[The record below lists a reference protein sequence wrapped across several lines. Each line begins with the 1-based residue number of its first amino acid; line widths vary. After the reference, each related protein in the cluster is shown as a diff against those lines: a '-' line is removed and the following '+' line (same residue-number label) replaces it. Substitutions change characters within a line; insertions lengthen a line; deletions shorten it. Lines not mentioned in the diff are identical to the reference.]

1 MKNIFIFFGPPGSGK
16 GTQADMLAEKM
27 KLPVVSPGELLRHEI
42 NAKTDLGLEVEKK
55 LAKGKMVANEIVE
68 KIIDRR
74 LSKRDAQ
81 KGFVLDGYPRT
92 KNQLNN
98 LSDRLK
104 KISSVKDNVYAFL
117 VDVKDLEVKK
127 RLGGRRVC
135 DCGAS
140 YHLKYNPPKKK
151 GFCDLCGNKLSIR
164 EDDKPAVI
172 RDRLYSYHKKIK
184 PLLGYWSKDDR
195 LIIIDG
201 SQPIKKVEKDIQK
214 FLKQKKIV

>member
-16 GTQADMLAEKM
+16 GTQADMLAERM

-68 KIIDRR
+68 KIIDKR

-92 KNQLNN
+92 KKQLNN
-98 LSDRLK
+98 FSNRLK
-104 KISSVKDNVYAFL
+104 KISSAKDNVYAFL

-151 GFCDLCGNKLSIR
+151 ELCDLCGKKLSIR
-164 EDDKPAVI
+164 DDDKPMVI
-172 RDRLYSYHKKIK
+172 KDRLHSYHHKIK
-184 PLLGYWSKDDR
+184 PLLSYWGKDDR
-195 LIIIDG
+195 LVVVDG
-201 SQPIKKVEKDIQK
+201 SQSIKKVENDIQK